1 MVLGRLIDRL
11 PTTLRVI
18 LIRWFIYVFAALP
31 GLMALRGQLDE
42 AVGKRPWFQDAEMPL
57 DMLNVTLVA
66 AELSDGA
73 GLLMLCALLAWF
85 LQLIWLAGAVRV
97 LDPNAESRKVLA
109 SGRPFLWRYLRIA
122 FFALL
127 AILVVHVGTKAV
139 FESLATSAEL
149 QGKPLDVSIFDLNM
163 WRGAIL
169 FFLFTLIGV
178 FVFWARVITAATDE
192 HKLRRVPRKILRVFR
207 RHIGSALLLQFLA
220 VTVVLA
226 LQAVALY
233 AWRQAGGGTAWYLA
247 WLLLLLVA
255 AWVWQWRVSFAL
267 RLAKG

>member
-207 RHIGSALLLQFLA
+207 RHIGAGSGALCMAPGWRGNRLVPCLA
-220 VTVVLA
+220 VAVTGRRVGL
-226 LQAVALY
+226 AVARFVC
-233 AWRQAGGGTAWYLA
+233 AEVGEGIRPA
-247 WLLLLLVA
+247 
-255 AWVWQWRVSFAL
+255 RKEL
-267 RLAKG
+267 RSDT